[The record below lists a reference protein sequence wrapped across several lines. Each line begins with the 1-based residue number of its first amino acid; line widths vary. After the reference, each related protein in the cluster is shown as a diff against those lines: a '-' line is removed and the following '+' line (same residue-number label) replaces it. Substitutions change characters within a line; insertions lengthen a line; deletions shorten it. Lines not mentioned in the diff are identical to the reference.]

1 MAENVSILQQKRGRI
16 SRLSVTKVERFKVMW
31 LKNGFIMYM
40 LKRGTGSSLRACVDR
55 FTFVL
60 DVARH
65 LPDTPTCGTSYSQLG
80 SHKNSVQNALCG
92 TTVVLKCTYCTQVA
106 IKWSHVCLD

>member
-55 FTFVL
+55 FTFCAWCSSTL
-60 DVARH
+60 AR
-65 LPDTPTCGTSYSQLG
+65 YSNMWYL
-80 SHKNSVQNALCG
+80 L
-92 TTVVLKCTYCTQVA
+92 
-106 IKWSHVCLD
+106 